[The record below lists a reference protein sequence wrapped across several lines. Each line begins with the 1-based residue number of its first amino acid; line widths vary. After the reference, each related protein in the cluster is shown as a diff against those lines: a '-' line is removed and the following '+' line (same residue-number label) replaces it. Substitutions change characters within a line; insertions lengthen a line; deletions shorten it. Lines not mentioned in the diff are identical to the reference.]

1 MKNKKLLFML
11 ISLIFMIVMNFLATG
26 LPFNGKS
33 TAEISDSF
41 KVYFVPAGYVF
52 SIWGVIY
59 LTQIWAFVKLYREQK
74 KFKSLIEKIY
84 MPFIVANWANALWLV
99 FWHFDQIYLTLP
111 TMLILLVS
119 LIVMYLQIKKSFP
132 QVRALTIPFGIYLG
146 WITVATVANTT
157 DVLYSL
163 KWDGFGLAGEYWSG
177 IMILVAS
184 ILGFLMLKFQRE
196 YSYVLVIAWAI
207 IGIAAKFSTN
217 ENIQLAVLAG
227 LAIQL
232 LGLFYVLDKKNKTK

>member
-11 ISLIFMIVMNFLATG
+11 ISLIFMIVMNLLATG
-26 LPFNGKS
+26 LPFNGKT

-59 LTQIWAFVKLYREQK
+59 LTQIWAFIKLFREQK
-74 KFKSLIEKIY
+74 KFKTLIDKIY

-99 FWHFDQIYLTLP
+99 FWHFEQIYFTLP

-177 IMILVAS
+177 IMILIAS
-184 ILGFLMLKFQRE
+184 ILGFLMLKIHKE
-196 YSYVLVIAWAI
+196 YSYIAVIAWAI

-232 LGLFYVLDKKNKTK
+232 LGLFYVLDKSKKTK

>member
-1 MKNKKLLFML
+1 
-11 ISLIFMIVMNFLATG
+11 
-26 LPFNGKS
+26 
-33 TAEISDSF
+33 
-41 KVYFVPAGYVF
+41 
-52 SIWGVIY
+52 
-59 LTQIWAFVKLYREQK
+59 
-74 KFKSLIEKIY
+74 

-99 FWHFDQIYLTLP
+99 FWHFEQIYLTLP
-111 TMLILLVS
+111 TMLILLIS
-119 LIVMYLQIKKSFP
+119 LIVIYLQIKKTFP
-132 QVRALTIPFGIYLG
+132 QVKSLTIPFGIYLG

-184 ILGFLMLKFQRE
+184 IFGFLMLKFHKE
-196 YSYVLVIAWAI
+196 YSYVAVIAWAI
-207 IGIAAKFSTN
+207 IGIAVKFSSN

-232 LGLFYVLDKKNKTK
+232 LGLFYILDKNKKAK